1 MIEHKCFFIPIG
13 YLVFANKKGYSLKT
27 FFYRSISFFI
37 SQIFLRM
44 PIIQAVFENSSIP
57 LNFPFLYSI
66 ILCFSAGIFEEIGK
80 RISFGSLLNKYEKA
94 LDKSSAFNI
103 KLFFLS

>member
-1 MIEHKCFFIPIG
+1 MLIKKVIVWKLFFIE
-13 YLVFANKKGYSLKT
+13 VFL
-27 FFYRSISFFI
+27 FFI

-44 PIIQAVFENSSIP
+44 PIIQAVFGNSSIP

-66 ILCFSAGIFEEIGK
+66 IFCFSAEIFEEIGK
-80 RISFGSLLNKYEKA
+80 RISLGSLLNKYRKA